1 MSATEPNIPTATA
14 TATIMREIEAKAERQ
29 VISELKFGAATGET
43 LKQIIRDGATEFEQ
57 KTGRPMTYSEMRAM
71 FG

>member
-1 MSATEPNIPTATA
+1 
-14 TATIMREIEAKAERQ
+14 MREIEVKAEQQ
-29 VISELKFGAATGET
+29 VITEFRSGTATGDT
-43 LKQIIRDGATEFEQ
+43 LKQIIHTGATEFEQ